1 MQYALTSS
9 CECAL
14 VWCVREDRWEQIE
27 RVEVCCL
34 EDDLKVLAGGDM
46 CEIGDRGINVS
57 GGQKARISLARCCYS
72 DSDIVVMDDPI
83 AAVDSHVGK
92 ALFHKCIASYLKG
105 KTRILVTNATQYLH
119 KCDYIIVL
127 ENQTISHQGTY
138 EELKAQ
144 NIDLMALLTEE
155 DGSSSLSAARRSAS
169 KREEEDKKKKEEE
182 DKKKEEED
190 KKKKKE
196 ED

>member
-1 MQYALTSS
+1 M
-9 CECAL
+9 
-14 VWCVREDRWEQIE
+14 
-27 RVEVCCL
+27 EVCCL

-155 DGSSSLSAARRSAS
+155 DGSSSFSAARRTAS

-182 DKKKEEED
+182 D
-190 KKKKKE
+190 
-196 ED
+196 